1 MLDTGK
7 KLNSINDKSQ
17 SLYNFQFLLCI
28 YRDPTPDHSVLL
40 PQWKT
45 TKKYPLDYLRIGNVE
60 DTSKPIIG
68 MEKGLLEDRA
78 TFWNLLGAH
87 LSANSIVK
95 YEL

>member
-1 MLDTGK
+1 M
-7 KLNSINDKSQ
+7 S
-17 SLYNFQFLLCI
+17 
-28 YRDPTPDHSVLL
+28 

-45 TKKYPLDYLRIGNVE
+45 TKKYPLNYLRIGNVE
-60 DTSKPIIG
+60 DTSKSLFG
-68 MEKGLLEDRA
+68 MEQGLLEDRA